1 MRFTVSFG
9 QLFTV
14 ITAVWLLL
22 GLVLLP
28 RVGGELWSRS
38 WRWLGVYAC
47 LVVIARVVYFPWH
60 TDAAGGILPL
70 RFDAAR
76 ILPFKLNLLPFV
88 HLLEKYEGWRRNLF
102 GNIALFVPVGVFW
115 PLCFGKLDRVWK
127 VVLAGFFFSLLIELS
142 QLLFY
147 ERSTDID
154 DLILNTLGVWIG
166 ALLFFALQ
174 KGRRKKE
181 EPHA

>member
-1 MRFTVSFG
+1 MVPEFEAATLASEVGRLYPDLVETSYGYHIIYRPEVRGSDQMDYDSSYLPYTVAEYVS
-9 QLFTV
+9 
-14 ITAVWLLL
+14 
-22 GLVLLP
+22 
-28 RVGGELWSRS
+28 S
-38 WRWLGVYAC
+38 
-47 LVVIARVVYFPWH
+47 
-60 TDAAGGILPL
+60 
-70 RFDAAR
+70 
-76 ILPFKLNLLPFV
+76 
-88 HLLEKYEGWRRNLF
+88 NLF